1 MRRLI
6 VLVAGTVVAAAITI
20 PLALAQTTK
29 TQVAVKLKEFKVLP
43 GKSTVA
49 AGPVL
54 FKVSD
59 VGALPHELLVVKTK
73 VAQGKLRVRNN
84 KAVVKALGKV
94 GPLKPGKS
102 GTLVL
107 TLKPGKYV
115 LLCNVAG
122 HYQAGQHAAFTVR

>member
-6 VLVAGTVVAAAITI
+6 VLVAGLVTAAAIAI
-20 PLALAQTTK
+20 PVTLAQTTK
-29 TQVAVKLKEFKVLP
+29 TLVAVKLKEFKVLP
-43 GKSTVA
+43 GKSSVA

-73 VAQGKLRVRNN
+73 VAQGKLPVRNN

-107 TLKPGKYV
+107 TLKAGKYV

>member
-1 MRRLI
+1 MRRLV
-6 VLVAGTVVAAAITI
+6 VLVAGIVTAAAITI
-20 PLALAQTTK
+20 PFALAQPTK
-29 TQVAVKLKEFKVLP
+29 TLVAVKLKEFKVLP
-43 GKSTVA
+43 GKSSVA

-73 VAQGKLRVRNN
+73 VAQGKLPVRNN

-102 GTLVL
+102 GNLVL